1 MTDLTLSEVTAIG
14 ALMMSVQSTCSVERL
29 DEFFTQPDVEAFLN
43 G

>member
-1 MTDLTLSEVTAIG
+1 
-14 ALMMSVQSTCSVERL
+14 VQSTCSVERL